1 MSKFILSTDTC
12 CDDFKSHLKQN
23 NIEYITMS
31 YICEDE
37 VLHDEANSFEDYE
50 NFYNEMRNGKVFST
64 TGLNVFEVREYFE
77 YLLKKYNSDIL
88 HISLSSGL
96 SGTYNIVQSVADELN
111 ENSENKIYVFDSL
124 CATQPQNVLVQYAK
138 SLRDTEMSAN
148 EAMEALSNEVQH
160 LMVYFFLNDLDAL
173 KRGGRI
179 SGIQAMMGKAL
190 QLRPLLTFDS
200 EGKLRVIEKIMGT
213 KKAIKTLMDKLVGQY
228 DENAEFPITLA
239 YAGENYVN
247 ELKNDIG
254 VLAES
259 MNETTS
265 KLEEGNKKV
274 EDSLVDIEKMAS
286 QMTEIKDKIDEVFS
300 DIDKQSESTLAQH

>member
-12 CDDFKSHLKQN
+12 CDDFKSHLKQD

-88 HISLSSGL
+88 HICLSSGI

-124 CATQPQNVLVQYAK
+124 CATQPQNALVKYAK
-138 SLRDTEMSAN
+138 GLRDKEMSAN

-213 KKAIKTLMDKLVGQY
+213 KKAIKTLMDKLVEQY

-239 YAGENYVN
+239 YAGENYIN
-247 ELKNDIG
+247 ELKNLVLSKFPNAQINIG
-254 VLAES
+254 PVGPVIASHTGPALTAIIFH
-259 MNETTS
+259 S
-265 KLEEGNKKV
+265 KQTR
-274 EDSLVDIEKMAS
+274 I
-286 QMTEIKDKIDEVFS
+286 
-300 DIDKQSESTLAQH
+300 

>member
-88 HISLSSGL
+88 HICLSSGL

-138 SLRDTEMSAN
+138 GLRDKEMSAN
-148 EAMEALSNEVQH
+148 EAMEALNNEVQH
-160 LMVYFFLNDLDAL
+160 FMIYFFLNDLDAL

-213 KKAIKTLMDKLVGQY
+213 KKAIKTLMDKLVDQY

-247 ELKNDIG
+247 ELKNLVLSKFPNAQINIG
-254 VLAES
+254 PVGPVIASHTGPALTAIIFH
-259 MNETTS
+259 S
-265 KLEEGNKKV
+265 KQTR
-274 EDSLVDIEKMAS
+274 I
-286 QMTEIKDKIDEVFS
+286 
-300 DIDKQSESTLAQH
+300 

>member
-88 HISLSSGL
+88 HICLSSGL

-124 CATQPQNVLVQYAK
+124 CATQPQNILVQYAK
-138 SLRDTEMSAN
+138 GLRDKEMSAN
-148 EAMEALSNEVQH
+148 EAMEALNNEVQH
-160 LMVYFFLNDLDAL
+160 FMIYFFLNDLDAL

-213 KKAIKTLMDKLVGQY
+213 KKAIKTLMDKLVDQY
-228 DENAEFPITLA
+228 DGNAEFPITLA
-239 YAGENYVN
+239 YAGENYIN
-247 ELKNDIG
+247 ELKNLVLSKFPNAQINIG
-254 VLAES
+254 PVGPVIASHTGPALTAIIFH
-259 MNETTS
+259 S
-265 KLEEGNKKV
+265 KQTR
-274 EDSLVDIEKMAS
+274 I
-286 QMTEIKDKIDEVFS
+286 
-300 DIDKQSESTLAQH
+300 

>member
-88 HISLSSGL
+88 HICLSSGI

-124 CATQPQNVLVQYAK
+124 CATQPQNALVKYTK
-138 SLRDTEMSAN
+138 SLRDKEMSAN

-213 KKAIKTLMDKLVGQY
+213 KKAIKTLMDKLVEQY

-239 YAGENYVN
+239 YAGENYIN
-247 ELKNDIG
+247 ELKNLVLSKFPNAQINIG
-254 VLAES
+254 PVGPVIASHTGPALTAIIFY
-259 MNETTS
+259 S
-265 KLEEGNKKV
+265 KQTR
-274 EDSLVDIEKMAS
+274 I
-286 QMTEIKDKIDEVFS
+286 
-300 DIDKQSESTLAQH
+300 

>member
-12 CDDFKSHLKQN
+12 CDDFKSHLKQD

-88 HISLSSGL
+88 HICLSSGL

-138 SLRDTEMSAN
+138 SLRDKEMSAN
-148 EAMEALSNEVQH
+148 EAMEALSNEDQH

-213 KKAIKTLMDKLVGQY
+213 KKAIKTLMDKLMEQY

-239 YAGENYVN
+239 YAGENYIN
-247 ELKNDIG
+247 ELKNLVLSKFPNAQINIG
-254 VLAES
+254 PVGPVIASHTGPALSAIIFH
-259 MNETTS
+259 S
-265 KLEEGNKKV
+265 KQTR
-274 EDSLVDIEKMAS
+274 I
-286 QMTEIKDKIDEVFS
+286 
-300 DIDKQSESTLAQH
+300 

>member
-12 CDDFKSHLKQN
+12 CDDFKSHLKQD

-138 SLRDTEMSAN
+138 SLRDTEMSAS

-179 SGIQAMMGKAL
+179 SGIQAVMGKAL

-213 KKAIKTLMDKLVGQY
+213 KKAIKTLMDKLVEQY

-239 YAGENYVN
+239 YAGENYIN
-247 ELKNDIG
+247 ELKNLVLSKFPNAQINIG
-254 VLAES
+254 PVGPVIASHTGPALTAIIFH
-259 MNETTS
+259 S
-265 KLEEGNKKV
+265 KQTR
-274 EDSLVDIEKMAS
+274 I
-286 QMTEIKDKIDEVFS
+286 
-300 DIDKQSESTLAQH
+300 

>member
-88 HISLSSGL
+88 HICLSSGL

-124 CATQPQNVLVQYAK
+124 CATQPQNILVQYAK
-138 SLRDTEMSAN
+138 GLRDKEMSAN
-148 EAMEALSNEVQH
+148 EAMEALNNEVQH
-160 LMVYFFLNDLDAL
+160 FMIYFFLNDLDAL

-179 SGIQAMMGKAL
+179 SGIQAVMGKAL

-213 KKAIKTLMDKLVGQY
+213 KKAIKTLMDKLVEQY

-239 YAGENYVN
+239 YAGENYIN
-247 ELKNDIG
+247 ELKNLVLSKFPNAQINIG
-254 VLAES
+254 PVGPVIASHTGPALTAIIFH
-259 MNETTS
+259 S
-265 KLEEGNKKV
+265 KQTR
-274 EDSLVDIEKMAS
+274 I
-286 QMTEIKDKIDEVFS
+286 
-300 DIDKQSESTLAQH
+300 

>member
-12 CDDFKSHLKQN
+12 CDDFKSHLKQD

-37 VLHDEANSFEDYE
+37 VLHDKANSFEDYE

-88 HISLSSGL
+88 HICLSSGL

-124 CATQPQNVLVQYAK
+124 CATQPQNILVQYAK
-138 SLRDTEMSAN
+138 GLRDKEMSAN
-148 EAMEALSNEVQH
+148 EAMEALNNEVQH
-160 LMVYFFLNDLDAL
+160 FMIYFFLNDLDAL

-213 KKAIKTLMDKLVGQY
+213 KKAIKTLMDKLVDQY

-247 ELKNDIG
+247 ELKNLVLSKFPNAQINIG
-254 VLAES
+254 PVGPVIASHTGPALTAIIFH
-259 MNETTS
+259 S
-265 KLEEGNKKV
+265 KQTR
-274 EDSLVDIEKMAS
+274 I
-286 QMTEIKDKIDEVFS
+286 
-300 DIDKQSESTLAQH
+300 

>member
-1 MSKFILSTDTC
+1 
-12 CDDFKSHLKQN
+12 
-23 NIEYITMS
+23 MS

-124 CATQPQNVLVQYAK
+124 CATQPQNALVQYAK
-138 SLRDTEMSAN
+138 SLRDKEMSAN

-213 KKAIKTLMDKLVGQY
+213 KKAIKTLMDKLVEQY

-239 YAGENYVN
+239 YAGENYIN
-247 ELKNDIG
+247 ELKNLVLSKFPNAQINIG
-254 VLAES
+254 PVGPVIASHTGPALTAIIFH
-259 MNETTS
+259 S
-265 KLEEGNKKV
+265 KQTR
-274 EDSLVDIEKMAS
+274 I
-286 QMTEIKDKIDEVFS
+286 
-300 DIDKQSESTLAQH
+300 

>member
-138 SLRDTEMSAN
+138 SLRDTEMSAS

-213 KKAIKTLMDKLVGQY
+213 KKAIKTLMDKLVEQY

-239 YAGENYVN
+239 YAGENYIN
-247 ELKNDIG
+247 ELKNLVLSKFPNAQINIG
-254 VLAES
+254 PVGPVIASHTGPALTAIIFH
-259 MNETTS
+259 S
-265 KLEEGNKKV
+265 KQTR
-274 EDSLVDIEKMAS
+274 I
-286 QMTEIKDKIDEVFS
+286 
-300 DIDKQSESTLAQH
+300 

>member
-88 HISLSSGL
+88 HISISSGI

-124 CATQPQNVLVQYAK
+124 CVTQPQNVLVQYAK
-138 SLRDTEMSAN
+138 SLRDKEMSAS
-148 EAMEALSNEVQH
+148 EVMEALNNEVQH
-160 LMVYFFLNDLDAL
+160 LLTYFFLNDLDAL

-213 KKAIKTLMDKLVGQY
+213 KKAIKTLMDKLVEQY

-239 YAGENYVN
+239 YAGENYIN
-247 ELKNDIG
+247 ELKNLVLSKFPNAQINIG
-254 VLAES
+254 PVGPVIASHTGPALTAIIFH
-259 MNETTS
+259 S
-265 KLEEGNKKV
+265 KQTR
-274 EDSLVDIEKMAS
+274 I
-286 QMTEIKDKIDEVFS
+286 
-300 DIDKQSESTLAQH
+300 

>member
-12 CDDFKSHLKQN
+12 CDDFKSHLKQD

-88 HISLSSGL
+88 HICLSSGL

-124 CATQPQNVLVQYAK
+124 CATQPQNILVQYAK
-138 SLRDTEMSAN
+138 GLRDKEMSAN
-148 EAMEALSNEVQH
+148 EAMEALNNEVQH
-160 LMVYFFLNDLDAL
+160 FMIYFFLNDLDAL

-213 KKAIKTLMDKLVGQY
+213 KKAIKTLMDKLVDQY

-247 ELKNDIG
+247 ELKNLVLSKFPNAQINIG
-254 VLAES
+254 PVGPVIASHTGPALTAIIFH
-259 MNETTS
+259 S
-265 KLEEGNKKV
+265 KQTR
-274 EDSLVDIEKMAS
+274 I
-286 QMTEIKDKIDEVFS
+286 
-300 DIDKQSESTLAQH
+300 

>member
-12 CDDFKSHLKQN
+12 CDDFKSHLKQD

-88 HISLSSGL
+88 HICLSSGL

-124 CATQPQNVLVQYAK
+124 CATQPQNILVQYAK
-138 SLRDTEMSAN
+138 GLRDKEMSAN
-148 EAMEALSNEVQH
+148 EAMEALNNEVQH
-160 LMVYFFLNDLDAL
+160 FMIYFFLNDLDAL

-213 KKAIKTLMDKLVGQY
+213 KKAIKTLMDKLVDQY

-247 ELKNDIG
+247 ELKKLVLSKFPNAQINIG
-254 VLAES
+254 PVGPVIASHTGPALTAIIFH
-259 MNETTS
+259 S
-265 KLEEGNKKV
+265 KQTR
-274 EDSLVDIEKMAS
+274 I
-286 QMTEIKDKIDEVFS
+286 
-300 DIDKQSESTLAQH
+300 

>member
-23 NIEYITMS
+23 NIEYIAMS

-88 HISLSSGL
+88 HICLSSGI

-124 CATQPQNVLVQYAK
+124 CATQPQNALVKYAK
-138 SLRDTEMSAN
+138 SLRDKEMSAN

-213 KKAIKTLMDKLVGQY
+213 KKAIKTLMDKLVEQY

-239 YAGENYVN
+239 YAGENYIN
-247 ELKNDIG
+247 ELKNLVLSKFPNAQINIG
-254 VLAES
+254 PVGPVIASHTGPALTAIIFH
-259 MNETTS
+259 S
-265 KLEEGNKKV
+265 KQTR
-274 EDSLVDIEKMAS
+274 I
-286 QMTEIKDKIDEVFS
+286 
-300 DIDKQSESTLAQH
+300 

>member
-88 HISLSSGL
+88 HICLSSGL

-124 CATQPQNVLVQYAK
+124 CATQPQNILVQYAK
-138 SLRDTEMSAN
+138 GLRDKEMSAN
-148 EAMEALSNEVQH
+148 EAMEALNNEVQH
-160 LMVYFFLNDLDAL
+160 FMIYFFLNDLDAL

-213 KKAIKTLMDKLVGQY
+213 KKAIKTLMDKLVDQY

-247 ELKNDIG
+247 ELKNLVLSKFPNAQINIG
-254 VLAES
+254 PVGPVIASHTGPALTAIIFH
-259 MNETTS
+259 S
-265 KLEEGNKKV
+265 KQTR
-274 EDSLVDIEKMAS
+274 I
-286 QMTEIKDKIDEVFS
+286 
-300 DIDKQSESTLAQH
+300 

>member
-12 CDDFKSHLKQN
+12 CDDFKSHLKLN

-50 NFYNEMRNGKVFST
+50 NFYNEMRNGKIFST

-88 HISLSSGL
+88 HICLSSGL

-124 CATQPQNVLVQYAK
+124 CATQPQNILVQYAK
-138 SLRDTEMSAN
+138 GLRDKEMSAN
-148 EAMEALSNEVQH
+148 EAMEALNNEVQH
-160 LMVYFFLNDLDAL
+160 FMIYFFLNDLDAL

-213 KKAIKTLMDKLVGQY
+213 KKAIKTLMDKLVDQY

-247 ELKNDIG
+247 ELKNLVLSKFPNAQINIG
-254 VLAES
+254 PVGPVIASHTGPALTAIIFH
-259 MNETTS
+259 S
-265 KLEEGNKKV
+265 KQTR
-274 EDSLVDIEKMAS
+274 I
-286 QMTEIKDKIDEVFS
+286 
-300 DIDKQSESTLAQH
+300 

>member
-88 HISLSSGL
+88 HICLSSGI

-124 CATQPQNVLVQYAK
+124 CVTQPQNVLVKYAK
-138 SLRDTEMSAN
+138 GLRDKEMSAN

-213 KKAIKTLMDKLVGQY
+213 KKAIKTLMDKLVEQY

-239 YAGENYVN
+239 YAGENYIN
-247 ELKNDIG
+247 ELKNLVLSKFPNAQINIG
-254 VLAES
+254 PVGPVIASHTGPALTAIIFH
-259 MNETTS
+259 S
-265 KLEEGNKKV
+265 KQTR
-274 EDSLVDIEKMAS
+274 I
-286 QMTEIKDKIDEVFS
+286 
-300 DIDKQSESTLAQH
+300 

>member
-88 HISLSSGL
+88 HICLSSGI

-124 CATQPQNVLVQYAK
+124 CATQPQNALVKYAK
-138 SLRDTEMSAN
+138 GLRDKEMSAN

-239 YAGENYVN
+239 YAGENYIN
-247 ELKNDIG
+247 ELKNLVLSKFPNAQINIG
-254 VLAES
+254 PVGPVIASHTGPALTAIIFH
-259 MNETTS
+259 S
-265 KLEEGNKKV
+265 KQTR
-274 EDSLVDIEKMAS
+274 I
-286 QMTEIKDKIDEVFS
+286 
-300 DIDKQSESTLAQH
+300 

>member
-1 MSKFILSTDTC
+1 
-12 CDDFKSHLKQN
+12 
-23 NIEYITMS
+23 MS

-88 HISLSSGL
+88 HICLSSGL

-124 CATQPQNVLVQYAK
+124 CATQPQNILVQYAK
-138 SLRDTEMSAN
+138 GLRDKEMSAN
-148 EAMEALSNEVQH
+148 EAMEALNNEIQH
-160 LMVYFFLNDLDAL
+160 FMIYFFLNDLDAL

-179 SGIQAMMGKAL
+179 SGIQAVMGKAL

-213 KKAIKTLMDKLVGQY
+213 KKAIKTLMDKLVEQY

-239 YAGENYVN
+239 YAGENYIN
-247 ELKNDIG
+247 ELKNLVLSKFPNAQINIG
-254 VLAES
+254 PVGPVIASHTGPALTAIIFH
-259 MNETTS
+259 S
-265 KLEEGNKKV
+265 KQTR
-274 EDSLVDIEKMAS
+274 I
-286 QMTEIKDKIDEVFS
+286 
-300 DIDKQSESTLAQH
+300 

>member
-1 MSKFILSTDTC
+1 
-12 CDDFKSHLKQN
+12 
-23 NIEYITMS
+23 MS

-88 HISLSSGL
+88 HICLSSGI

-124 CATQPQNVLVQYAK
+124 CATQPQNALVKYAK
-138 SLRDTEMSAN
+138 SLRDKEMSAN

-213 KKAIKTLMDKLVGQY
+213 KKAIKTLTDKLVEQY

-239 YAGENYVN
+239 YAGENYIN
-247 ELKNDIG
+247 ELKNLVLSKFPNAQINIG
-254 VLAES
+254 PVGPVIASHTGPALTAIIFH
-259 MNETTS
+259 S
-265 KLEEGNKKV
+265 KQTR
-274 EDSLVDIEKMAS
+274 I
-286 QMTEIKDKIDEVFS
+286 
-300 DIDKQSESTLAQH
+300 

>member
-88 HISLSSGL
+88 HICLSSGL

-124 CATQPQNVLVQYAK
+124 CATQPQNILVQYAK
-138 SLRDTEMSAN
+138 GLRDKEMSAN

-160 LMVYFFLNDLDAL
+160 LMIYFFLNDLDAL

-213 KKAIKTLMDKLVGQY
+213 KKAIKTLMDKLVEQY

-239 YAGENYVN
+239 YAGENYSN
-247 ELKNDIG
+247 ELKNLVLSKFPNAQINIG
-254 VLAES
+254 PVGPVIASHTGPALTAIIFH
-259 MNETTS
+259 S
-265 KLEEGNKKV
+265 KQTR
-274 EDSLVDIEKMAS
+274 I
-286 QMTEIKDKIDEVFS
+286 
-300 DIDKQSESTLAQH
+300 

>member
-247 ELKNDIG
+247 ELKNLVLSKFPNAQINIG
-254 VLAES
+254 PVGPVIASHTGPALTAIIFH
-259 MNETTS
+259 S
-265 KLEEGNKKV
+265 KQAR
-274 EDSLVDIEKMAS
+274 I
-286 QMTEIKDKIDEVFS
+286 
-300 DIDKQSESTLAQH
+300 

>member
-12 CDDFKSHLKQN
+12 CDDFKSHLKQD

-88 HISLSSGL
+88 HICLSSGL

-124 CATQPQNVLVQYAK
+124 CATQPQNILVQYAK
-138 SLRDTEMSAN
+138 GLRDKEMSAN
-148 EAMEALSNEVQH
+148 EAMEALNNEIQH
-160 LMVYFFLNDLDAL
+160 FMIYFFLNDLDAL

-213 KKAIKTLMDKLVGQY
+213 KKAIKTLMDKLVDQY

-247 ELKNDIG
+247 ELKNLVLSKFPNAQINIG
-254 VLAES
+254 PVGPVIASHTGPALTAIIFH
-259 MNETTS
+259 S
-265 KLEEGNKKV
+265 KQTR
-274 EDSLVDIEKMAS
+274 I
-286 QMTEIKDKIDEVFS
+286 
-300 DIDKQSESTLAQH
+300 

>member
-88 HISLSSGL
+88 HICLSSGL

-124 CATQPQNVLVQYAK
+124 CATQPQNILVQYAK
-138 SLRDTEMSAN
+138 GLRDKEMSAN
-148 EAMEALSNEVQH
+148 EAMEALNNEVQH
-160 LMVYFFLNDLDAL
+160 FMIYFFLNDLDAL

-179 SGIQAMMGKAL
+179 SGIQAVMGKAL

-200 EGKLRVIEKIMGT
+200 EGKLRVMEKIMGT
-213 KKAIKTLMDKLVGQY
+213 KKAIKTLMDKLVDQY
-228 DENAEFPITLA
+228 DGNAEFPITLA

-247 ELKNDIG
+247 ELKNLVLSKFPNAQINIG
-254 VLAES
+254 PVGPVIASHTGPALTAIIFH
-259 MNETTS
+259 S
-265 KLEEGNKKV
+265 KQTR
-274 EDSLVDIEKMAS
+274 I
-286 QMTEIKDKIDEVFS
+286 
-300 DIDKQSESTLAQH
+300 

>member
-77 YLLKKYNSDIL
+77 YLLKKYNSNIL
-88 HISLSSGL
+88 HICLSSGI

-124 CATQPQNVLVQYAK
+124 CATQPQNALVKYAK
-138 SLRDTEMSAN
+138 GLRDKEMSAN

-247 ELKNDIG
+247 ELKNLVLSKFPNAQINIG
-254 VLAES
+254 PVGPVIASHTGPALTAIIFH
-259 MNETTS
+259 S
-265 KLEEGNKKV
+265 KQAR
-274 EDSLVDIEKMAS
+274 I
-286 QMTEIKDKIDEVFS
+286 
-300 DIDKQSESTLAQH
+300 